1 MIYNTFDIPATADR
15 YITVS
20 AKDELLDLLQHDTL
34 LHTKPF
40 FVLGG
45 GSNIIFAS
53 HYPGTILHLENKGI
67 HLVQELPQSQE
78 VLVEASAGENWDS
91 FVQHC
96 IANGWHGTENL
107 AAIPGTVG
115 ASPVQNVGAYG
126 VEAKDIIHS
135 VHTFE
140 VSTGNERTF
149 SRDECRFGYR
159 DSIFKKELKGQYI
172 VWSVTFRLSR
182 TFTPDL
188 RYKAIADAIA
198 SSGIE
203 TPTPQQLADTI
214 ASVRWA
220 KLPRPEETGSAGSFF
235 KNPVVDATQYERLK
249 AEYPDIV
256 AYPAADGYKLA
267 AGWLIEH
274 TGWKGRSLG
283 RCGVYSKQALVLV
296 NLGGCTGQEVIN
308 LADAVTADV
317 YKKFGITLEKEA
329 IIL

>member
-1 MIYNTFDIPATADR
+1 MIYNTFGIPATADR

-40 FVLGG
+40 FILGG
-45 GSNIIFAS
+45 GSNIIFSS

-149 SRDECRFGYR
+149 SREECHFGYR

-172 VWSVTFRLSR
+172 VWTVTFRLSR
-182 TFTPDL
+182 TFSPDL
-188 RYKAIADAIA
+188 RYKAIADALA

-214 ASVRWA
+214 AAVRWA

-249 AEYPDIV
+249 AEYPDMV

-283 RCGVYSKQALVLV
+283 RCGVYGKQALVLV

-308 LADAVTADV
+308 LSDAVTADV

>member
-1 MIYNTFDIPATADR
+1 MIYNTFGIPATADR

-45 GSNIIFAS
+45 GSNIIFAR

-96 IANGWHGTENL
+96 IANDWHGTENL

-220 KLPRPEETGSAGSFF
+220 KLPRPKETGSAGSFF

>member
-1 MIYNTFDIPATADR
+1 MIYNTFGIPATADR

-45 GSNIIFAS
+45 GSNIIFAR

-96 IANGWHGTENL
+96 IANDWHGTENL

-220 KLPRPEETGSAGSFF
+220 KLPRPKETGSAGSFF

-249 AEYPDIV
+249 ADYPDIV

-274 TGWKGRSLG
+274 SGWKGRSLG